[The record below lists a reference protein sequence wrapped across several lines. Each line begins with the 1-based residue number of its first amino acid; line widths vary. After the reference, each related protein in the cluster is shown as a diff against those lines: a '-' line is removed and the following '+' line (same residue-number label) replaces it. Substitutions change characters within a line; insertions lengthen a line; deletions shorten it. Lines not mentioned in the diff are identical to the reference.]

1 MSFAKSIL
9 TAVAVLSFVPSFGES
24 KTYTSGNV
32 TFKNDTITFAGT
44 LTVPSGIKKAPVAV
58 ILSGSGKQDRDG
70 KMACAPMF
78 LDIADYLGKR
88 GIAVLR
94 FDDRGTGESTGIYE
108 EATTED
114 FANDGLAAVSYL
126 KTRDDIDT
134 DRIGFIGHSEGAT
147 AMSIAASGNEDV
159 KFLVSLGGPC
169 LDGLHSLIIQNEDQ
183 VGAYGLPD
191 YNVRR
196 YNMIDDLMF
205 RVVHKYADSD
215 SLETKIQEAYDK
227 WQAMDSIYF
236 DALNLEFDHFRFPI
250 YMYKMQATTP
260 WYRFN
265 IRYNPADYLKDVHIP
280 VLAISGSK
288 DVMVNPKAHLAGW
301 KENLPDGAD
310 LTTIELEGLNHL
322 FLPCE
327 TGLPT
332 EYSSIQAPLS
342 HEMLE
347 IVANW
352 ITEKTKNTK

>member
-1 MSFAKSIL
+1 MSVARIIL
-9 TAVAVLSFVPSFGES
+9 TAIAALSLMHASGE
-24 KTYTSGNV
+24 KPAYTSHNV
-32 TFKNDTITFAGT
+32 TFKNDTISFGGT
-44 LTVPSGIKKAPVAV
+44 LTKPSNVKKAPVAI

-70 KMACAPMF
+70 KMASAPMF

-94 FDDRGTGESTGIYE
+94 FDDRGTGESSGVYE
-108 EATTED
+108 EATTKD
-114 FANDGLAAVSYL
+114 FANDGLAAIAYL
-126 KTRDDIDT
+126 KSRGDIDS

-147 AMSIAASGNEDV
+147 AMSIAASGNKDL

-183 VGAYGLPD
+183 VKAYGLPD
-191 YNVRR
+191 YNERR

-236 DALNLEFDHFRFPI
+236 NTLNLEFDHFRFPI

-280 VLAISGSK
+280 VLAIGGSK
-288 DVMVNPKAHLAGW
+288 DVMVNSKAHLAGW
-301 KENLPDGAD
+301 KKNLPEGAD
-310 LTTIELEGLNHL
+310 LTTVELEGLNHL

-332 EYSSIQAPLS
+332 EYSSIRAPLS
-342 HEMLE
+342 QEMLE

-352 ITEKTKNTK
+352 ITEKTKNAK